1 MPSAIKILLIIPY
14 CFFHRLKS
22 LSLQKYSSKKRE
34 QYFRN
39 TLRAWHR
46 NACGSFVLF
55 APPFCE
61 VGFQNVFRGKTI

>member
-1 MPSAIKILLIIPY
+1 MVFL
-14 CFFHRLKS
+14 RLKS

-39 TLRAWHR
+39 TLWAWHR
-46 NACGSFVLF
+46 SAFGSFVLF

-61 VGFQNVFRGKTI
+61 VGFSKCF